1 MKPSLALFASA
12 ALILGGCA
20 SQETTLETEQAYQVD
35 WVGAQP
41 TMDYSHIS
49 LTFDGQGR
57 AFGNGGCNHWFA
69 SYTLQDDLL
78 QFGAIGST
86 RRLCAAEIMEQER
99 RFLALLQSVQHW
111 DISPSDEPAPVAGR
125 RQAAAPGP
133 RARLKPEAALPGA
146 ARLHFFDIH
155 FIPA

>member
-99 RFLALLQSVQHW
+99 RFLALLQSVQH
-111 DISPSDEPAPVAGR
+111 
-125 RQAAAPGP
+125 
-133 RARLKPEAALPGA
+133 
-146 ARLHFFDIH
+146 
-155 FIPA
+155 

>member
-35 WVGAQP
+35 WVGGTTDDGLQP
-41 TMDYSHIS
+41 HQPDLRRPGAAPSAMAAATTGSPA
-49 LTFDGQGR
+49 TP
-57 AFGNGGCNHWFA
+57 
-69 SYTLQDDLL
+69 LQDDLL

-111 DISPSDEPAPVAGR
+111 DISPSDELRLWPAEGKPL
-125 RQAAAPGP
+125 
-133 RARLKPEAALPGA
+133 RLVPE
-146 ARLHFFDIH
+146 HD
-155 FIPA
+155 

>member
-1 MKPSLALFASA
+1 MKPSLALFAST
-12 ALILGGCA
+12 ALVLGGCA

-111 DISPSDEPAPVAGR
+111 DISPSDELRLWPAEGKPL
-125 RQAAAPGP
+125 
-133 RARLKPEAALPGA
+133 RLVPE
-146 ARLHFFDIH
+146 HD
-155 FIPA
+155 